1 MPDQCYYPN
10 AVRILEMEIKLSDKA
25 YELLLEGCE
34 KDKEQAGMAQAK
46 YDLACE
52 LRHAA
57 NILRT
62 SKPSGILD

>member
-1 MPDQCYYPN
+1 MPEQNHYPN
-10 AVRILEMEIKLSDKA
+10 ATRILETEIKMADKA
-25 YELLLEGCE
+25 YELLREGCE
-34 KDKEQAGMAQAK
+34 KDKEQAAMAQAK

-62 SKPSGILD
+62 SKPSGIL